1 MIATF
6 FLSGIQNRHSYM
18 DSIYYRT
25 KSNLT
30 EIPDDI
36 PNEAREVHLHG
47 NKISVVTTFNDLL
60 LCEMLDLSNN
70 NISQIHDDAFLSLR
84 NLKKLYLGKNLLG
97 TLTAHQFNGLQSLEV
112 LDLSDNPLVSIAPC
126 AFAYFPQPFR
136 LGINSIKMCDYRWC
150 WVKQRIRN
158 GTIILLYEEITCSE
172 GSWQDT
178 DCTSEGMAD
187 IFNYHKRMHSSRMRT
202 ARSLRYR
209 RSLSGGGRSL
219 CRGISVRGDF
229 CAGRSPFRGTLSR
242 GSLAGGCL
250 SGGGYIYHSLVLNL
264 QIFFSI

>member
-1 MIATF
+1 
-6 FLSGIQNRHSYM
+6 M
-18 DSIYYRT
+18 DGIYYRT

-30 EIPDDI
+30 EIPGDI
-36 PNEAREVHLHG
+36 PNEAHEVHLHG
-47 NKISVVTTFNDLL
+47 NKISVVASFSDLL

-84 NLKKLYLGKNLLG
+84 NLEKFYLGNNLLG
-97 TLTAHQFNGLQSLEV
+97 TLSARQFNGLQSLEV
-112 LDLSDNPLVSIAPC
+112 LDLSDNPLLSIAPC

-136 LGINSIKMCDYRWC
+136 LGINSVKICDFHWC
-150 WVKQRIRN
+150 WVKQRITN

-172 GSWQDT
+172 GSWQDI

-209 RSLSGGGRSL
+209 GSLSGGGGVSVQGDL
-219 CRGISVRGDF
+219 CSGGGF
-229 CAGRSPFRGTLSR
+229 CAGRSLFRGTLSR
-242 GSLAGGCL
+242 GSLSGGCL
-250 SGGGYIYHSLVLNL
+250 SGGVCPGVSVQGGLCL
-264 QIFFSI
+264 